1 MTQILELLYKN
12 FETGIINM
20 LKVLKEIMI
29 SVNKEIVS
37 AEKLKL

>member
-1 MTQILELLYKN
+1 MIQILELLYKN

-29 SVNKEIVS
+29 SINREIVS
-37 AEKLKL
+37 TEKLKL

>member
-29 SVNKEIVS
+29 SINKEIIS

>member
-29 SVNKEIVS
+29 SINKEIVS

>member
-29 SVNKEIVS
+29 SINKEIVS
-37 AEKLKL
+37 AEKPKL